1 MEKLQPILTGISS
14 VMSLCSVLILVWGV
28 IVSMWAF
35 LKSRFSKTT
44 MTKSMYQ
51 ISIIKNSLGAYVLLS
66 LEVLIAAD
74 IIETI
79 VKPTM
84 EDIIRLAAIVAIRTV
99 ISYFLNKE
107 IMETKEL
114 IDEENKEEAQKSK

>member
-1 MEKLQPILTGISS
+1 METLQPILTGIATT
-14 VMSLCSVLILVWGV
+14 MNLCSVLILVWGV
-28 IVSMWAF
+28 IVAMWNF
-35 LKSRFSKTT
+35 IKSRLRKSS

-51 ISIIKNSLGAYVLLS
+51 ISIIKNSLGAYVLFS

-79 VKPTM
+79 VKPTL
-84 EDIIRLAAIVAIRTV
+84 EDIVRLAAIVAIRTV

-114 IDEENKEEAQKSK
+114 IDEEQKTDEMS